1 MMERVIAKFDHLGL
15 PVTNPR
21 RSRDWYVKNLGFKV
35 EFEHGD
41 VIAIQDSAG
50 FTIFLSR
57 NAKKLSG
64 AKCTLTIQV
73 KNVDLKSRD
82 LERRGIKFVNTPRR
96 LFWGYG
102 AEILDPD
109 GYMINLWDRVSM
121 RRASR
126 TP

>member
-50 FTIFLSR
+50 FTIFLTKAA
-57 NAKKLSG
+57 NKLAG

>member
-1 MMERVIAKFDHLGL
+1 MLEKIMAKFDHLSL
-15 PVTNPR
+15 PVTNLR
-21 RSRDWYVKNLGFKV
+21 RSRDWYVKNLGFTV
-35 EFEHGD
+35 EFGHPD

-50 FTIFLSR
+50 FTIFLTKA
-57 NAKKLSG
+57 AKRLTG

-73 KNVDLKSRD
+73 KDVDQKSRE

-102 AEILDPD
+102 AELLDPD
-109 GYMINLWDRVSM
+109 GYLINLWDRISM